1 MTEERVKRYD
11 IPQRVYHWVNLSSL
25 LVLLWTGL
33 TIYDLNLFGIQ
44 PLSSFARTAFGAA
57 YTPII
62 YDLHRYAAFTLLGAL
77 IFHVTYDTGIR
88 GVFWS
93 ELPSRA
99 ELRANSILTKSFLG
113 MSKQYVKF
121 HKYNP
126 GQKML
131 HIGIALVIV
140 LIGAS
145 GLMMS
150 ANYRWLVPIWFL
162 NVNFDLVLYWTR
174 VLHDVLTFALVAMVV
189 MHFYF
194 AVRLENIPEFKSMFT
209 GWIPK
214 HYAEKHFSPT
224 EEPEIIPAPHEK
236 GSKK

>member
-1 MTEERVKRYD
+1 MTDERVRRHD

-25 LVLLWTGL
+25 LILLWTGL
-33 TIYDLNLFGIQ
+33 TIYDLNLFGLQ
-44 PLSSFARTAFGAA
+44 PLSAFAQAVIGAT
-57 YTPII
+57 YTPLI
-62 YDLHRYAAFTLLGAL
+62 YDLHRYAAFTLLGSL
-77 IFHVTYDTGIR
+77 IFHITYDTGIR

-99 ELRANSILTKSFLG
+99 DFKAQNIMAKNFLG
-113 MSKQYVKF
+113 RSREYVKF

-131 HIGIALVIV
+131 HIGIAVVVI

-145 GLMMS
+145 GLMLS
-150 ANYRWLVPIWFL
+150 ANYRWLVPVWFF
-162 NVNFDLVLYWTR
+162 NVDFDFLLYWTR

-194 AVRLENIPEFKSMFT
+194 SARLENLPAFRSMIT
-209 GWIPK
+209 GWVPR
-214 HYAEKHFSPT
+214 HYQEKHFSST

-236 GSKK
+236 GK